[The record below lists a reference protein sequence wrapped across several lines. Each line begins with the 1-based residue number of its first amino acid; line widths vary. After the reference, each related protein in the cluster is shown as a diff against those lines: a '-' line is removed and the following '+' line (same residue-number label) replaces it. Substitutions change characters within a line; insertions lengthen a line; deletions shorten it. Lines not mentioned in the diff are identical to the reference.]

1 MEIKK
6 KILITGGSGTVGT
19 AFIKKYY
26 NNYKFYNISRNETN
40 ITQLSQNFPDV
51 ENHIGDILDL
61 EHLIN
66 IFEQIKP
73 DIVIHSAAL
82 KHINLAEINPTS
94 AIKINIRGSL
104 NVIKASIRAQ
114 VPITVGISTDKAC
127 DPDSVYGYTK
137 KMMEKMFMEHHNEKT
152 KFVCTRFANVAG
164 SNGSVIPFWGELVT
178 KDQPLKLTSIEMN
191 RLMFSKEAS
200 AELIHNA
207 YKFSETSSKPFILS
221 NIMKTVNM
229 LDLAKTMSNKSPIIV
244 GLRPGEKLNETLV
257 SKKELP
263 YTKVYKGFI
272 YIFNNIKQNPD
283 NNLKEEHS
291 SLTAEKM
298 SLLELKNLIK

>member
-1 MEIKK
+1 MK
-6 KILITGGSGTVGT
+6 KIIITGGSGTVGT

-26 NNYKFYNISRNETN
+26 NKYKFYNISRNE
-40 ITQLSQNFPDV
+40 SQIAKLKHKYPNV
-51 ENHIGDILDL
+51 KSYIGDILDL
-61 EHLIN
+61 DRLVN
-66 IFEQIKP
+66 VFEDVKP

-82 KHINLAEINPTS
+82 KHVNLAEENPTS
-94 AIKINIRGSL
+94 AIEINIRGSY

-114 VPITVGISTDKAC
+114 VPITIGVSTDKAC

-137 KMMEKMFMEHHNEKT
+137 RMMEKMFMEHHNKKT
-152 KFVCTRFANVAG
+152 KFVCTRFANVAN
-164 SNGSVIPFWGELVT
+164 SNGSVIPFWKNLIKQGEA
-178 KDQPLKLTSIEMN
+178 LKLTSSKMN

-200 AELIHNA
+200 AKLIHDA
-207 YKFSETSSKPFILS
+207 YTHAKNSNNPFILS

-229 LDLAKTMSNKSPIIV
+229 LDLAKAMCDKDPIIV

-263 YTKVYKGFI
+263 YTKTLKDLVF
-272 YIFNNIKQNPD
+272 IFNDIPFGSA
-283 NNLKEEHS
+283 LKEEHS

-298 SLLELKNLIK
+298 TTTELKKLIE